1 MKWIGLTGG
10 IACGKSTVSRAL
22 KDHAIPVVDA
32 DEIAKEVVK
41 SGSPGLKSVIDV
53 FGKDFLSS
61 DGSLDRRK
69 LGQHVFGHPEL
80 LHRLEGILHPLIR
93 EETRRRRRLLEEMNH
108 PVAIYDI
115 PLLFETKARD
125 QFDAVIVVSC
135 TKEQQKERL
144 RRRQNWT
151 DDEIDMRIASQIPI
165 QFKEQHADFVLH
177 NNRDEQH
184 LLKEIERLLAWL
196 KTLTPEPT

>member
-22 KDHAIPVVDA
+22 KDHSIPVVDA

-53 FGKDFLSS
+53 FGQDFLLP

-80 LHRLEGILHPLIR
+80 LHRLESILHPLIR
-93 EETRRRRRLLEEMNH
+93 EETRRRRRLLEDMNH
-108 PVAIYDI
+108 PVAVYDI
-115 PLLFETKARD
+115 PLLFETKAQD
-125 QFDAVIVVSC
+125 QFDAVVVVSC
-135 TKEQQKERL
+135 TKGQQKERL

-165 QFKEQHADFVLH
+165 QFKEQQADFILH

-196 KTLTPEPT
+196 ETLKTEKA